1 MSAGAGTGPQ
11 VTVVEAEDARRF
23 EARVGGPDGELAG
36 FAAYELDGHA
46 IVFTHT
52 EVDGAYEG
60 RGVGTTLVRGA
71 LDALRERGGLRV
83 VPRCPFVKHFVDEH
97 PDYAELLSP
106 PL

>member
-1 MSAGAGTGPQ
+1 MSAEASTGPG
-11 VTVVEAEDARRF
+11 VTVVDAEDASRF
-23 EARVGGPDGELAG
+23 EARVGGADGDLAG

-52 EVDGAYEG
+52 EVDPAFGG
-60 RGVGTTLVRGA
+60 QGVGTALVRGA
-71 LDALRERGGLRV
+71 LDTLRERGGLRV
-83 VPRCPFVKHFVDEH
+83 VPRCSFVKRFVDEH